1 MSKGKQR
8 RHILSHLK
16 DRHSLDHPRGYL
28 EKPEAALFYPIVL
41 SLAMSQ
47 ISTMVSKA
55 IRVDCAVLSEI
66 CGLVA
71 SRSVFSRD
79 D

>member
-28 EKPEAALFYPIVL
+28 EKPEAALFYPHRTVVGNVTDINYGVKSDL
-41 SLAMSQ
+41 
-47 ISTMVSKA
+47 
-55 IRVDCAVLSEI
+55 C
-66 CGLVA
+66 
-71 SRSVFSRD
+71 
-79 D
+79 